1 MVKIS
6 KKRSANDVFSES
18 FRQFLREVA
27 KRQKVTPTVVHECN
41 CYMQI
46 CKGKFV
52 RKFDWQIHCP
62 WEMIRLGLIE
72 NVEELSKGKKFWEK
86 NKKYE

>member
-27 KRQKVTPTVVHECN
+27 KRQKVTPTVVHDCN
-41 CYMQI
+41 CKAQI

-52 RKFDWQIHCP
+52 RKFEWQIYCQ
-62 WEMIRLGLIE
+62 WEMIRLEIIE
-72 NVEELSKGKKFWEK
+72 NVEELSKGKKFWKK
-86 NKKYE
+86 NK